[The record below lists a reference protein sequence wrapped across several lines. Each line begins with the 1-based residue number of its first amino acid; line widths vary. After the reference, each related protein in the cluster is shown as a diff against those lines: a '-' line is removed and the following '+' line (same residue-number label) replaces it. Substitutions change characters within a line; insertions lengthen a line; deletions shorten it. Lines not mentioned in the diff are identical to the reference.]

1 MTEFDEANNPLTEPH
16 IIGNSFSM
24 SGPTNWWLALRKSI
38 CGPDPAV
45 VVTMCREP
53 RSTRVPGSKGKKNPL
68 KPTSNCSVDGWETH
82 TESNH
87 QGGDISRLSR
97 ANPRPCTITSVGEPP
112 AVHDKPN
119 RNLPFNR
126 DRSCAGGEDI
136 NMSIGCFEDPRPASI
151 RSSQSNTARTSAA
164 PVQTST
170 APARTFEERM
180 ERIEQ
185 YRLQNGRQEMRPDRQ
200 QPSRPSHPQT
210 RRLSYYLAPPSN
222 DLYRASS
229 LDSRIYYYN
238 LVAYGA
244 AEQLWG
250 QLGVE
255 DFLGTEAQDDDLESR
270 PGNDTWS
277 IGTNSGS
284 TGAGEGVTS
293 AAILR
298 AGRNAQVDQGARRSE
313 SGRRNQV
320 RGRERNLEGIDGL
333 VTRGAFE
340 AA

>member
-1 MTEFDEANNPLTEPH
+1 MGGKHIPNRITKAATYRDFPEPT
-16 IIGNSFSM
+16 
-24 SGPTNWWLALRKSI
+24 PALVRLQALVS
-38 CGPDPAV
+38 
-45 VVTMCREP
+45 
-53 RSTRVPGSKGKKNPL
+53 
-68 KPTSNCSVDGWETH
+68 H
-82 TESNH
+82 
-87 QGGDISRLSR
+87 RLS
-97 ANPRPCTITSVGEPP
+97 TI
-112 AVHDKPN
+112 N
-119 RNLPFNR
+119 RHLPFNR

-151 RSSQSNTARTSAA
+151 RSSQSDDTAR
-164 PVQTST
+164 TST

-180 ERIEQ
+180 ERIQ
-185 YRLQNGRQEMRPDRQ
+185 QHRHQNGRQEIRPDRQ

-277 IGTNSGS
+277 IDTNSGS

-293 AAILR
+293 AATLR

-313 SGRRNQV
+313 SGRQNQV